1 MKYLYVNGDSY
12 ADGLDDDNFRVRF
25 KNRWSTVL
33 AKKLELKEIN
43 EKLNQ
48 SIFFSTTIL
57 GRSLAL

>member
-43 EKLNQ
+43 ESDIHNDGLVLLRKK
-48 SIFFSTTIL
+48 
-57 GRSLAL
+57 